1 MAILVQRK
9 DTPLTNFISV
19 IKREGLSRTNR
30 FLVQIGPK
38 NADTA
43 TARLIQLYCE
53 QAALPGMAYA
63 STPVRSFGE
72 NREVVYERNFE
83 PIALTFYVDRKMTV
97 LTFFNDWMDAIVD
110 PNTRIS
116 NYYDSYVKQM
126 TITMLDIADTET
138 YEVKLYEV
146 YPKSVAAI
154 QLDYNSKDVA
164 KLTVTFNY
172 KYHINKRKD
181 AGGGDSELLQ
191 LLGLPFVPGSDVYP
205 DDYTAGNYAEF
216 SRSDV
221 PDSLTGDA
229 TSYYNDGIDIP
240 IDYTTEE
247 SI

>member
-43 TARLIQLYCE
+43 TGRLVQLYCE
-53 QAALPGMAYA
+53 QASLPGMAYA
-63 STPVRSFGE
+63 STPVRVFGE
-72 NREVVYERNFE
+72 NREIVYERNFE

-172 KYHINKRKD
+172 KYHTNSRKD

-216 SRSDV
+216 ANTDDDV
-221 PDSLTGDA
+221 SSSGDGSTYTGDGMA
-229 TSYYNDGIDIP
+229 LTFP
-240 IDYTTEE
+240 LTT
-247 SI
+247 